1 MGRWEGRHLFWE
13 ASAWRGAG
21 YERGEGA
28 AWGLAVLLGWELGK
42 PWEAAERLKRREVQ
56 TSRQ

>member
-1 MGRWEGRHLFWE
+1 MQLFWE

-28 AWGLAVLLGWELGK
+28 AWGLTVLLSWELRK
-42 PWEAAERLKRREVQ
+42 PWGAAERRKCREAQ
-56 TSRQ
+56 ML